1 MGASESKLAFK
12 QSIFQLA
19 THEEFHPEDALW
31 SQFYTLPESADDV
44 FSLWSPNDLRSLTHT
59 STRDV
64 QVEPKKNLETLVYT
78 LVARLVKL
86 QTDVDSQDDSL
97 EHRNVEVVN
106 CMRIL
111 TRLFPYIYEAHH
123 LRDWTAR
130 FFWQPRRP
138 TYFWDQKHDRPG
150 RLFDG
155 LDPSKEYAIDQLEA
169 TIGPPLGEV
178 LVNCVVSYCFSPGF
192 TIPARIKED
201 GSVERAVSVRVWQ
214 TGIGSSKSLGCSR
227 ENERYQQETLR
238 LLLTISS
245 MAMYMAPS
253 ESGQGKGSREPLLIQ
268 RYR

>member
-19 THEEFHPEDALW
+19 TNEEFHPEDALW

-44 FSLWSPNDLRSLTHT
+44 FSLWSPNDLHNLTHT
-59 STRDV
+59 NTRDV
-64 QVEPKKNLETLVYT
+64 QVEPKKNLETLVYS

-86 QTDVDSQDDSL
+86 QTDVDSQDVSI
-97 EHRNVEVVN
+97 EQRNVEIVN

-111 TRLFPYIYEAHH
+111 TRLFPFIYEAHH
-123 LRDWTAR
+123 LREWTAR
-130 FFWQPRRP
+130 FFWQPRPP

-155 LDPSKEYAIDQLEA
+155 LDPSKEYGIDQLEA

-178 LVNCVVSYCFSPGF
+178 LVSCIVSYCFFPGF
-192 TIPARIKED
+192 TIPARAGED
-201 GSVERAVSVRVWQ
+201 GRPDRAVSVRVWQ
-214 TGIGSSKSLGCSR
+214 TGIGSSKSLGCTR
-227 ENERYQQETLR
+227 ENEKYQQETVR

-245 MAMYMAPS
+245 LAMYMTPS
-253 ESGQGKGSREPLLIQ
+253 ELR
-268 RYR
+268 